1 MTIDRRNVWKV
12 ALVLILV
19 LIAVWVPRIL
29 SLDQFATP
37 DEAAWVGR
45 SASFYYA
52 LAQRD
57 YANTFQH
64 SHPGVMVTWAGTAAY
79 RLRYLPLAW
88 EADDWIHG
96 NWKKVEPFLKGQGI
110 SPLEILKTARI
121 IIVLGTTLAVGL
133 AFVAA
138 VRLVGLW
145 VAFIGFLLI
154 AFDPFHAGL
163 TRILHHDG
171 LESGLMF
178 LSFLSFLVFVYRG
191 HCVIDLVIA
200 GLSAGLSWLT
210 KSPALYLIAF
220 FSLIVLIEILEG
232 WLRKRSIRAKELWN
246 LVWPLLVVGGIGV
259 VVFIVLWPAMWV
271 DPLGTLDKVF
281 RQALFYASEGHVSE
295 IFFNG
300 RIIKGDPG
308 WNFYP
313 VTFLWRTTPIVIVG
327 LVFTIIG
334 GIWRKKPFNEP
345 IIRRVTV
352 LMALYAVLFL
362 VAMSLGAKKFD
373 RYVIPIYLPI
383 DLLAGM
389 GWYAAARWIWDQ
401 TRLKRA
407 RWLAV
412 LLLILIV
419 GLQAV
424 LMLRTCPYYLS
435 FYNPLMGGSA
445 KAPDVM
451 MIGWG
456 EGLDQAARY
465 LNTKPDAEQMR
476 VMSHYS
482 DGSFSYFFQ
491 GETVDLVDSW
501 EGIAA
506 QGFDEVDYVVLYYH
520 QWQRKRPDPEM
531 LAFFAAQ
538 TPEYVVNIDGL
549 DYALIYDIQELRP

>member
-1 MTIDRRNVWKV
+1 
-12 ALVLILV
+12 
-19 LIAVWVPRIL
+19 
-29 SLDQFATP
+29 
-37 DEAAWVGR
+37 
-45 SASFYYA
+45 
-52 LAQRD
+52 
-57 YANTFQH
+57 
-64 SHPGVMVTWAGTAAY
+64 
-79 RLRYLPLAW
+79 
-88 EADDWIHG
+88 
-96 NWKKVEPFLKGQGI
+96 
-110 SPLEILKTARI
+110 
-121 IIVLGTTLAVGL
+121 
-133 AFVAA
+133 
-138 VRLVGLW
+138 
-145 VAFIGFLLI
+145 
-154 AFDPFHAGL
+154 
-163 TRILHHDG
+163 
-171 LESGLMF
+171 
-178 LSFLSFLVFVYRG
+178 
-191 HCVIDLVIA
+191 
-200 GLSAGLSWLT
+200 LT
-210 KSPALYLIAF
+210 KSPALYLISF

-246 LVWPLLVVGGIGV
+246 LVWPFLVVVGIGV
-259 VVFIVLWPAMWV
+259 VVFIVFWPAMWV

-308 WNFYP
+308 LNFYP
-313 VTFLWRTTPIVIVG
+313 ATFLWRTTPIVIVG

-373 RYVIPIYLPI
+373 RYIIPIYLPV

-389 GWYAAARWIWDQ
+389 GWYTAARWIWDQ

-407 RWLAV
+407 RWFAV

-424 LMLRTCPYYLS
+424 LMLRTFPYYLS
-435 FYNPLMGGSA
+435 YYNPLIGGSA
-445 KAPDVM
+445 RAPDVM

-506 QGFDEVDYVVLYYH
+506 KGFDEVDYVVLYYH
-520 QWQRKRPDPEM
+520 QWQRQRPDPAM
-531 LAFFAAQ
+531 LAFFASQ

-549 DYALIYDIQELRP
+549 DYALIYDIQRLRK